1 VARQR
6 PQSQARKNI
15 EPYLAMLT
23 TLGSL
28 EIRVG
33 LAPEEGRELKK
44 ELKDGGSTEVINP
57 DINVATAAY
66 QNEYGAQKTPAR
78 PAFRQT
84 ARSHVVRRQI
94 QKFEQRLK
102 MMAAAN
108 GLTNSAVVTASTELG
123 QALADSL
130 REMLERWSQPPNAPR
145 TIADKG
151 FNKPLTATM
160 QTQESISARVFL
172 RKSLR
177 AKLMAKA

>member
-1 VARQR
+1 VYREVVARQR

-108 GLTNSAVVTASTELG
+108 GLTNSAVG

>member
-1 VARQR
+1 
-6 PQSQARKNI
+6 
-15 EPYLAMLT
+15 MLT

-33 LAPEEGRELKK
+33 LAPEEGREPKR
-44 ELKDGGSTEVINP
+44 ELKDEGTTEIVNSN
-57 DINVATAAY
+57 INVATAAY
-66 QNEYGAQKTPAR
+66 QNEYGTQRTPAR

-94 QKFEQRLK
+94 QKFEQRLRA
-102 MMAAAN
+102 MAAAN
-108 GLTNSAVVTASTELG
+108 GLTNSAIVTASTELG
-123 QALADSL
+123 QALADAL
-130 REMLERWSQPPNAPR
+130 REVLERWSQPPNAPR
-145 TIADKG
+145 TIRDKG

-177 AKLMAKA
+177 AKLTAKP